1 MAGFETG
8 SLAKPQVEGEVAAA
22 RYLATVP
29 RSIPSFRAMSRPDVP
44 LWAKT
49 MIACCKFTLSW
60 FIAPLCGSRRPQR
73 NAALKV
79 AGFHSTLSGWF

>member
-1 MAGFETG
+1 MAGFASGRTADPVVEMAGFESG
-8 SLAKPQVEGEVAAA
+8 SPADPGVEMAGAAAA

-49 MIACCKFTLSW
+49 MIACCKFTLS
-60 FIAPLCGSRRPQR
+60 
-73 NAALKV
+73 
-79 AGFHSTLSGWF
+79 